1 MTLLDTVE
9 AYIGWRRAHGAKF
22 ITNAWVLRM
31 FCKHVGDGID
41 CDAVRES
48 DVLCFLVGKGP
59 LTRSR
64 ANKYGALA
72 GFWRYAIS
80 RGHAARSPLPAPD
93 DEPRKPESAP
103 PYVFSRDELRRLFGA
118 IDISRQRPVQLD
130 ADTLRA
136 LLLLLYGAG
145 LRLGE
150 AQRLTF
156 DDVDLNDAVL
166 TIRDTKFFKNRLVPV
181 GIQLAEVLRN
191 HAARRKHVP
200 LPKGMASTFLA
211 NRDGTPLAERTVTN
225 AFAKVLK
232 AAGIRHDKDDG
243 RRSPCLHSL
252 RHAAAVHRL
261 ESWYRQG
268 ADVQRLLPALSTWLG
283 HAHLDG
289 TQIYLTMTPG
299 LLHQASVR
307 FDSYVNGGHHE

>member
-1 MTLLDTVE
+1 MGRWPGSGATRSAAAMPPGLRFPRPMTS
-9 AYIGWRRAHGAKF
+9 
-22 ITNAWVLRM
+22 
-31 FCKHVGDGID
+31 
-41 CDAVRES
+41 RES
-48 DVLCFLVGKGP
+48 
-59 LTRSR
+59 RSR
-64 ANKYGALA
+64 RRRTSSPATSCNACSGPSISA
-72 GFWRYAIS
+72 GN
-80 RGHAARSPLPAPD
+80 ARFSSTPTPCGRCSCCSIAPAFG
-93 DEPRKPESAP
+93 SA
-103 PYVFSRDELRRLFGA
+103 
-118 IDISRQRPVQLD
+118 
-130 ADTLRA
+130 
-136 LLLLLYGAG
+136 
-145 LRLGE
+145 E

-211 NRDGTPLAERTVTN
+211 NRDGTPLAERTVRN
-225 AFAKVLK
+225 AFARALK